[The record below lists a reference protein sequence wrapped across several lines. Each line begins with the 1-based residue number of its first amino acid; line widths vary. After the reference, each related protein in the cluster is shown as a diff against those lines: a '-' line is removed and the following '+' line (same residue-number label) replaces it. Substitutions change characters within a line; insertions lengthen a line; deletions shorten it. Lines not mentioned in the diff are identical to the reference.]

1 MKNKKI
7 KKEVLKSSNQ
17 SIQKRYLQMIISL
30 FFSAIIY
37 NFLIEPSRITTGGVN
52 GIALILK
59 YISHITPAIT
69 IFIVSAILLV
79 FSYIFLGKERTKGTL
94 VATIVYPLFVYLTKF
109 LSPLMQIDMND
120 LLVIS
125 IFIGFAGGVCNGLLY
140 KTGQI
145 IYDKFKI
152 PIGKTNFVINTI
164 IVLIGGYYFGITM
177 IMYAVIINYINSLV
191 VDKILL
197 GVSKNKS
204 IYIVTDEAEKIK
216 QFIMEEMNHTV
227 TVFDVEGAYTN
238 TNREILLTVIP
249 SKEYF
254 EITESIKLLD
264 PNIFYVVSDAYEVKG
279 AK

>member
-94 VATIVYPLFVYLTKF
+94 VATIVYPLFVYLTNF

-125 IFIGFAGGVCNGLLY
+125 IF
-140 KTGQI
+140 
-145 IYDKFKI
+145 
-152 PIGKTNFVINTI
+152 
-164 IVLIGGYYFGITM
+164 
-177 IMYAVIINYINSLV
+177 
-191 VDKILL
+191 
-197 GVSKNKS
+197 
-204 IYIVTDEAEKIK
+204 
-216 QFIMEEMNHTV
+216 
-227 TVFDVEGAYTN
+227 
-238 TNREILLTVIP
+238 
-249 SKEYF
+249 
-254 EITESIKLLD
+254 
-264 PNIFYVVSDAYEVKG
+264 
-279 AK
+279 

>member
-1 MKNKKI
+1 
-7 KKEVLKSSNQ
+7 
-17 SIQKRYLQMIISL
+17 MIISL

-94 VATIVYPLFVYLTKF
+94 VATIVYPLFVYLTNF
-109 LSPLMQIDMND
+109 LSPLIQIDMND

-140 KTGQI
+140 KTGISQI

-238 TNREILLTVIP
+238 TKREILLTVIP

>member
-140 KTGQI
+140 KTGFSNGGLPIISQI

-177 IMYAVIINYINSLV
+177 IMYAVIINYINSL
-191 VDKILL
+191 
-197 GVSKNKS
+197 KS